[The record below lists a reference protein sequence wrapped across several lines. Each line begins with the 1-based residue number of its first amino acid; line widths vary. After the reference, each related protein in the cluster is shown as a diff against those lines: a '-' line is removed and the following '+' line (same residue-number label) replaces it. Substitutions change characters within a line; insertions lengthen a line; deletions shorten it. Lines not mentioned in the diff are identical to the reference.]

1 MGTVDLEQRLQSG
14 QGRLTRKGM
23 FKERLE
29 GSKEVSLMN
38 VEVMSPPEKGNSK
51 SKGLAS

>member
-1 MGTVDLEQRLQSG
+1 MVDLEQRPESG
-14 QGRLTRKGM
+14 QERLTRKGM

-29 GSKEVSLMN
+29 ESKEVSFVN

-51 SKGLAS
+51 SKGLVS